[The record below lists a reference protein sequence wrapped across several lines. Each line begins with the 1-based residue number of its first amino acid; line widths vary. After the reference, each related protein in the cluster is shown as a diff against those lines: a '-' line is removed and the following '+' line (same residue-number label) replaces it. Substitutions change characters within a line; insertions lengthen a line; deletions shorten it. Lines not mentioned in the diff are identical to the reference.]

1 MFHSYE
7 DELEDEEV
15 VKIVENESLK
25 MDGRLRDMKIQRRLE
40 IRIWI
45 IREVDRMKKI
55 LLFILNFN
63 T

>member
-7 DELEDEEV
+7 DELEEEV
-15 VKIVENESLK
+15 EN
-25 MDGRLRDMKIQRRLE
+25 GLRDMKIQRRLE

>member
-1 MFHSYE
+1 
-7 DELEDEEV
+7 
-15 VKIVENESLK
+15 